1 MQTSDANKNNSSWDN
16 EITPVKTWLKIN
28 FKEIF
33 TFRGLIFLF
42 VKRDFVVF
50 YKQTILGPLW
60 YIIQPVFSTLVFS
73 FVFGTIAK
81 IPTDGM
87 PPFLFYLSGTIV
99 WGYFANSFGQTGQV
113 FVTNKEIF
121 GKVYFP
127 RITVPISIVAT
138 SLIQFFIQFL
148 IFVSLFTYYKFQ
160 GVAIYVT
167 FKALFLPVILFQI
180 ALLSLGIGMVVS
192 ALTAKYRDLVQA
204 LSFLVQIWMYLTP
217 VVYPLSEVPDN
228 FRFLVSLNPMT
239 APVESFREIFLGVS
253 TITSFEIFIS
263 WIITI
268 IFFFLGIILFTR
280 VEKTFMD
287 TV

>member
-1 MQTSDANKNNSSWDN
+1 MSYSKENKDKSSWDN
-16 EITPVKTWLKIN
+16 EITPPKTWFKIN
-28 FKEIF
+28 FREIY
-33 TFRGLIFLF
+33 TFKDLIYLF

-60 YIIQPVFSTLVFS
+60 YIIQPVFNTLVFA

-87 PPFLFYLSGTIV
+87 PPFLFYLSGTII
-99 WGYFANSFGQTGQV
+99 WGYFANSFAQTSQV

-138 SLIQFFIQFL
+138 SVIQFFIQFL
-148 IFVSLFTYYKFQ
+148 IFVSVFTYYKFQ
-160 GVAIYVT
+160 GLEIYVT
-167 FKALFLPVILFQI
+167 FKTLLLPLILVQI
-180 ALLSLGIGMVVS
+180 GLLSVGIGMIVS

-204 LSFLVQIWMYLTP
+204 LSFLVQLWMYLTP

-228 FRFLVSLNPMT
+228 FRFLISLNPMT

-253 TITSFEIFIS
+253 SITSFEILIS

-268 IFFFLGIILFTR
+268 IFFFLGLILFTR

>member
-138 SLIQFFIQFL
+138 SVIQFFIQFL

-160 GVAIYVT
+160 GLEIYVT

>member
-1 MQTSDANKNNSSWDN
+1 MSYSKENKDKSSWDN
-16 EITPVKTWLKIN
+16 EITPVKTWFKIN
-28 FKEIF
+28 LREVYTFKD
-33 TFRGLIFLF
+33 LIYLF

-60 YIIQPVFSTLVFS
+60 YIIQPVFNTLVFA
-73 FVFGTIAK
+73 FIFGTIAK

-87 PPFLFYLSGTIV
+87 PPFLFYLSGTVI
-99 WGYFANSFGQTGQV
+99 WGYFANSFSQTSQV

-138 SLIQFFIQFL
+138 SVIQFFVQFL

-160 GVAIYVT
+160 GLEIYVT

-180 ALLSLGIGMVVS
+180 ALLSVGIGMVVS

-204 LSFLVQIWMYLTP
+204 LSFLVQLWMYLTP

-228 FRFLVSLNPMT
+228 FRFLISLNPMT

-253 TITSFEIFIS
+253 SITSFEILIS

>member
-1 MQTSDANKNNSSWDN
+1 MSTSDSNKNGSSWDD
-16 EITPVKTWLKIN
+16 EIIPVKSWLKIN
-28 FKEIF
+28 FREIYN
-33 TFRGLIFLF
+33 FRDLIFLF

-60 YIIQPVFSTLVFS
+60 YIIQPVFNTLVFA
-73 FVFGTIAK
+73 FVFGTIAE
-81 IPTDGM
+81 ISTDGM
-87 PPFLFYLSGTIV
+87 PPFLFYLSGTVI
-99 WGYFANSFGQTGQV
+99 WGYFANSFSQTSQV
-113 FVTNKEIF
+113 FVSNKEIF

-138 SLIQFFIQFL
+138 SVIQFFIQFL

-160 GVAIYVT
+160 GLEIYVT
-167 FKALFLPVILFQI
+167 IKVLFLPVILFQI
-180 ALLSLGIGMVVS
+180 ALLSVGIGMLFS
-192 ALTAKYRDLVQA
+192 ALTAKYRDLIQA
-204 LSFLVQIWMYLTP
+204 LSFLVQLWMYLTP
-217 VVYPLSEVPDN
+217 VVYPLSEVPEK
-228 FRFLVSLNPMT
+228 FRFFIALNPMT

-253 TITSFEIFIS
+253 SITSFEILVS

-268 IFFFLGIILFTR
+268 IFFFLGLIFFTR

>member
-160 GVAIYVT
+160 GLEIYVT